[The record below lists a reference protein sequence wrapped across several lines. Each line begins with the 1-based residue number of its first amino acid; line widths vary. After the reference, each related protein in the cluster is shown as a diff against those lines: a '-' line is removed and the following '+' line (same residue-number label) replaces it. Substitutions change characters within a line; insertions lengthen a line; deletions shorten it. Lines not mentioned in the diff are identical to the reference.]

1 MIYDIYDRRTGAPPP
16 PLTTRTTRSPPR
28 SRRRSKEKK
37 RKPWSCPS
45 RSFAATTKTK
55 TNASTEGSP
64 RRARGPEDVA
74 AAAATTMTVVEA
86 AGEEAALELADGRRY
101 GDVEAD
107 EVIGSVARQTSSSSE
122 EEEGP

>member
-1 MIYDIYDRRTGAPPP
+1 MIYDRRTGAPQP
-16 PLTTRTTRSPPR
+16 PLMTRTTCSPPK

-74 AAAATTMTVVEA
+74 AAAATMMVVEA

-107 EVIGSVARQTSSSSE
+107 EVIGSVVRQTSSE
-122 EEEGP
+122 EEEEEEEGP